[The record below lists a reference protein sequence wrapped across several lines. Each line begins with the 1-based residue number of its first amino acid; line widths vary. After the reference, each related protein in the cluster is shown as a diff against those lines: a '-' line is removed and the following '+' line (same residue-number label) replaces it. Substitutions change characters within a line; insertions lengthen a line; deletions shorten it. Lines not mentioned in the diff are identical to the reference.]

1 MNKYQTALM
10 ITATVA
16 LTYTGTIVA
25 ERLSANTAALERY
38 QAALE
43 TKDAALRDAKVE
55 RESEPLTS
63 VLTALKLRAPSPVS
77 KQRR

>member
-63 VLTALKLRAPSPVS
+63 VLTALKLTAPSPVS